1 MASLHTGSDEL
12 VYIQTD
18 KVSVTIKGP
27 ASHPH
32 NQGAEHNEKE
42 SFLKVFCDESYEI
55 NLKGDAELVS
65 EQVIGT
71 ACLGEYRTLPLFY
84 EQQRYEI
91 VIEMKSVC
99 PT

>member
-42 SFLKVFCDESYEI
+42 SFLKVLMGIMESV
-55 NLKGDAELVS
+55 KW
-65 EQVIGT
+65 QFQIGK
-71 ACLGEYRTLPLFY
+71 R
-84 EQQRYEI
+84 
-91 VIEMKSVC
+91 
-99 PT
+99 